1 MRDIPTA
8 LQDHLDTRE
17 TTLAYCW
24 KISRKDG
31 VVLGFTSHDKPISF
45 DSVTYSP
52 NTAVNPTG
60 IEKKLDMST
69 DNLDVIGAIDSSA
82 ITEEDIERGLYDSAR
97 VDIYQVNWKD
107 VSERYLLQAGV
118 IGNITYGELEYVA
131 EFRGL
136 SYQLQQTKG
145 RIYSPLC
152 DAVLGDSRCGVSLT
166 TYTGNVD
173 SNPSTY
179 SISTGDLSA
188 QDTNFFTRGKI
199 TFTSGANDGVE
210 REIRSDI
217 KVDNSRTITFWE
229 PLPFDPSVGD
239 TFDITA
245 GCDKTYETCKA
256 KFSNGSN
263 FRGFPYIP
271 PKETVFRIAK
281 PSSKNDYN
289 GQSLFK

>member
-1 MRDIPTA
+1 MRNIPAA
-8 LQDHLDTRE
+8 LQSHLDTRE
-17 TTLAYCW
+17 TTLCYCW
-24 KISRKDG
+24 KITRKDG
-31 VVLGFTSHDKPISF
+31 TVLGFTDHDKEVTF

-60 IEKKLDMST
+60 IEKKLDLSV
-69 DNLDVIGAIDSSA
+69 DNLEVIGAVDSSA
-82 ITEEDIERGLYDSAR
+82 ITEADIERGLYDSAS
-97 VDIYQVNWKD
+97 VEIYQVNWQD

-118 IGNITYGELEYVA
+118 IGTITYGELEYIA

-166 TYTGNVD
+166 NFTGAVT

-179 SISTGDLSA
+179 SFVTDDLSA
-188 QDTNFFTRGKI
+188 QETNFFTRGKI
-199 TFTSGANDGVE
+199 TFTSGSNNGVE
-210 REIRSDI
+210 REVRSDV
-217 KVDNSRTITFWE
+217 KVGNDHTLNFWE
-229 PLPFDPSVGD
+229 PLPFESSVGD
-239 TFDITA
+239 TFTITA

-256 KFSNGSN
+256 KFNNGTN

-281 PSSKNDYN
+281 PSSKNNYD
-289 GQSLFK
+289 GGSLFR